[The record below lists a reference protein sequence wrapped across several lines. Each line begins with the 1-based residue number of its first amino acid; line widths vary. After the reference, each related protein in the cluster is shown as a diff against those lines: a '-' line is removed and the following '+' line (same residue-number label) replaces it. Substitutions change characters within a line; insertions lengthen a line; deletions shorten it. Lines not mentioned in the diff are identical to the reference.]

1 MKKIGI
7 IGSRDFKEKEIIAKF
22 MRTLKDAEIVSGGAA
37 GADTFAEEIAKELG
51 VPTKIFRPNFRLGYD
66 VNAYHERNK
75 RIAEYSDEI
84 HVFWRKPTPGSKS
97 TMRYAALLNKPV
109 HVHETIKGAES

>member
-22 MRTLKDAEIVSGGAA
+22 MRTLKDVEIVSGGAA

-51 VPTKIFRPNFRLGYD
+51 AKSVALRDDIAKISVVGVGMRTHSGVAAKMFETLSKHG
-66 VNAYHERNK
+66 VN
-75 RIAEYSDEI
+75 ILMISTSEI
-84 HVFWRKPTPGSKS
+84 KVSC
-97 TMRYAALLNKPV
+97 V
-109 HVHETIKGAES
+109 ID